1 MFDLQARRTLGRLV
15 DLKLL
20 SFQILLL
27 WHLSSRDLRLLRKD
41 LPRLSQYID
50 LLSRYSQEIF
60 FLKRAKPV
68 TAPTS
73 PNLLSVSSLGDFF
86 DFFHLTDV
94 RDVKVPHLHRAN
106 WTSQRLSSHIQ
117 YIDVYGSHKY
127 KYSMYTCALWSKDR
141 RLIKVISLLRMLI
154 HGWMA
159 IPFHGK
165 ITPASTPNS
174 FFSIFPHFCIKS
186 LLFGFEFPPFLLL
199 RLPSAI
205 TSTEQFLYVSRFF
218 STLFIS
224 PKLYLSYISI
234 KYI

>member
-1 MFDLQARRTLGRLV
+1 M
-15 DLKLL
+15 
-20 SFQILLL
+20 
-27 WHLSSRDLRLLRKD
+27 
-41 LPRLSQYID
+41 
-50 LLSRYSQEIF
+50 
-60 FLKRAKPV
+60 
-68 TAPTS
+68 
-73 PNLLSVSSLGDFF
+73 SVSSLGDFF

-94 RDVKVPHLHRAN
+94 RDVKVPHLHRAT

-141 RLIKVISLLRMLI
+141 RLIKVISLLRILI

-165 ITPASTPNS
+165 VTPASTPNS

-186 LLFGFEFPPFLLL
+186 LLFGFEFPPFLLP

-205 TSTEQFLYVSRFF
+205 TSTEQFLYVSRFI

-224 PKLYLSYISI
+224 PKLYLAYISI
-234 KYI
+234 KYIIYIYIYIYVCVCVSLCVNRIYLRQAYYLHQKKAYAISVKLTFLN

>member
-1 MFDLQARRTLGRLV
+1 
-15 DLKLL
+15 
-20 SFQILLL
+20 
-27 WHLSSRDLRLLRKD
+27 
-41 LPRLSQYID
+41 
-50 LLSRYSQEIF
+50 
-60 FLKRAKPV
+60 
-68 TAPTS
+68 
-73 PNLLSVSSLGDFF
+73 
-86 DFFHLTDV
+86 
-94 RDVKVPHLHRAN
+94 
-106 WTSQRLSSHIQ
+106 
-117 YIDVYGSHKY
+117 
-127 KYSMYTCALWSKDR
+127 MYTCALWSKDR

-234 KYI
+234 KYIIYIYMSLCVNRIYLRQAYLHQKKAYAVSNHETIEFISIYQIYLRKTYFPELISIKLLPIELAFFHLPLYVIFISVKFVQIHPCQPR